1 MRLHAF
7 ALAATVAVACGETL
21 PQAEEPRDA
30 GVDASPDVV
39 DASDAPDTGDEG
51 DAACTSAPCNVEE
64 VAAAKPLAIAA
75 STNAMVWLENAIV
88 YQLVPEKAPIALM
101 TPPNG
106 ATGHLAIDDVTVLM
120 TEATGVRRC
129 PTTGGC
135 DALDPSVPIYQ
146 LSDAGPIAAG
156 GGEMFVG
163 ERSGAR
169 RLVRCGLGMNCGTS
183 PDVVAYLPEA
193 PGKLALTTSSVVV
206 ALGDFTIRAYLRAGR
221 LDGGVP
227 PPTPLAT
234 VVDLR
239 GLASSGA
246 FVYWA
251 DGVGGTI
258 GGCRR
263 RLRKHEDAARFGPC
277 VPARARREHEQAL
290 LGGDERGRRPAMH
303 AAGLLRRHGDCQGD
317 AADRSR
323 RRRPRLRHVRGR
335 AEDLRDR
342 ALR

>member
-21 PQAEEPRDA
+21 PQAEESRDA

-258 GGCRR
+258 GGCNA
-263 RLRKHEDAARFGPC
+263 D
-277 VPARARREHEQAL
+277 
-290 LGGDERGRRPAMH
+290 
-303 AAGLLRRHGDCQGD
+303 DCENTKTPL
-317 AADRSR
+317 AS
-323 RRRPRLRHVRGR
+323 GR
-335 AEDLRDR
+335 AFPR
-342 ALR
+342 ALAVSTNKLYWAETNADAVLRCTLPACSDVTVIAKVTQPTDLAVGDRVYVTSEVEQKIYATAR